1 MSVHTCLYIRVL
13 LFSQEFFGSVEQFEL
28 SRDELLTQLDAS
40 VEALLG
46 LPSENHQLLQDT
58 VHQLKEA
65 LQFLTEKVCKYVHL
79 VALHV
84 RLFVSV
90 SSGVTASL
98 CMPSKP
104 HYTLVLHVGH

>member
-1 MSVHTCLYIRVL
+1 MYIRVL

-46 LPSENHQLLQDT
+46 LPSENDQLLQET

-65 LQFLTEKVCKYVHL
+65 LQFLTEKVCMCVHL

-84 RLFVSV
+84 RLFVGV
-90 SSGVTASL
+90 SSEVIASL
-98 CMPSKP
+98 CVPI
-104 HYTLVLHVGH
+104 